1 MYDSLWLIQDKT
13 NEKMDNELENE
24 SPGENLTCSAY
35 KGWRERER
43 EREQFFFPF

>member
-1 MYDSLWLIQDKT
+1 MQHGNDKT

-43 EREQFFFPF
+43 ERESSVTKN

>member
-1 MYDSLWLIQDKT
+1 MQHGNDKT

-35 KGWRERER
+35 KGWREREKKR
-43 EREQFFFPF
+43 EEKILFIRLMI